1 MQIGKLDNSFLTL
14 SSKENLLTC
23 RLEGAHWWFSSQV
36 LWGYVLSSPR
46 KIIPVQ
52 GASTVC
58 MRDTYYSQKNF
69 PFSSQGTDEI
79 PLGFWFIQGYFFF
92 NRQSRVLLWRKNKS
106 AAGFRLCTTTELT
119 RLAQRMSLTKTGRSN
134 GRHPGVSRKR
144 QKRTEV
150 PSIVA

>member
-1 MQIGKLDNSFLTL
+1 MHLRAQIACCELKGDLSPVMLKETFHHSFEIFEITRICTENHAMATESWKHLFEKNNFCHPVTL
-14 SSKENLLTC
+14 
-23 RLEGAHWWFSSQV
+23 A
-36 LWGYVLSSPR
+36 R
-46 KIIPVQ
+46 K
-52 GASTVC
+52 S
-58 MRDTYYSQKNF
+58 
-69 PFSSQGTDEI
+69 
-79 PLGFWFIQGYFFF
+79 
-92 NRQSRVLLWRKNKS
+92 KS